1 MYAEYPELKDKIVLL
16 DREKT
21 EQIPATLARI
31 WHVEVG
37 EAREYAKKL
46 VEAGFF
52 EERGVRSNPSY
63 WVPFLYRPALRMVQG
78 SAISAW
84 N

>member
-1 MYAEYPELKDKIVLL
+1 MYAEYPELQDKIMAL

-21 EQIPATLARI
+21 QQTVKTLAQI
-31 WHVEVG
+31 WRVDVP

-52 EERGVRSNPSY
+52 EERGVKSNPSY
-63 WVPFLYRPALRMVQG
+63 WVPFLYRPALRLIQG
-78 SAISAW
+78 SAISD
-84 N
+84 